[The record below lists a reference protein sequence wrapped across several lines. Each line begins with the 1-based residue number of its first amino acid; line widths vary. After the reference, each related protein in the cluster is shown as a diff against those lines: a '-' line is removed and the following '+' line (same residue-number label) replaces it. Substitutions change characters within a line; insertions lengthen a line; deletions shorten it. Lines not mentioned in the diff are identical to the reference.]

1 MNREGEQ
8 SSTGPK
14 GPSKEQFVFQ
24 VFESIA
30 PKYDLMNSVLS
41 FRMHKVWRR
50 FAMKKMHLRPGD
62 KALDLCCG
70 TGDWTISL
78 ARVVGPEGHVYGLDF
93 SPKMLEIGQ
102 KKVQE
107 ADVAD
112 RVTLVEGN
120 AMKLPFPDDT
130 FDAVTIGFAL
140 RNVPD
145 VKQVLKEMVRVTKP
159 GGQVV
164 SLELSHPTWPV
175 FRQVYWFYFQRIL
188 PWVAKVFTGKYEQ
201 YRWLPESLK
210 TFPDRQELARW
221 IQEAGCLEV
230 EVYAL
235 TGGIAA
241 LHIGKKLGL

>member
-8 SSTGPK
+8 MTTHATSS
-14 GPSKEQFVFQ
+14 SKEQYVLQ

-41 FRMHKVWRR
+41 FRMHKLWRR
-50 FAMKKMHLRPGD
+50 FAMKKLCLSSGGQ
-62 KALDLCCG
+62 ALDLCCG

-78 ARVVGPEGHVYGLDF
+78 ARAVGPDGHVYGLDF
-93 SPKMLEIGQ
+93 SPNMLEIGQ
-102 KKVQE
+102 KKVVE
-107 ADVAD
+107 AGLANQ
-112 RVTLVEGN
+112 VTLVEGN
-120 AMKLPFPDDT
+120 AMDLPFPDNT

-175 FRQVYWFYFQRIL
+175 FRQVYWFYFEQIL
-188 PWVAKVFTGKYEQ
+188 PRVAKWLTGKYEQ

-210 TFPDRQELARW
+210 AFPQRQELARW
-221 IQEAGCLEV
+221 FEEAGCQDV
-230 EVYAL
+230 QVYAL

-241 LHIGKKLGL
+241 LHIGKKQAP